1 MPKEFRK
8 EYKDLTFT
16 QDAHDIRKS
25 LQETLEETEVSLIR
39 QALVANDWNQSKAA
53 RALQIS
59 ERAIRYKMEKLGIEK
74 PS

>member
-1 MPKEFRK
+1 
-8 EYKDLTFT
+8 
-16 QDAHDIRKS
+16 
-25 LQETLEETEVSLIR
+25 
-39 QALVANDWNQSKAA
+39 VANDWNQSKAA